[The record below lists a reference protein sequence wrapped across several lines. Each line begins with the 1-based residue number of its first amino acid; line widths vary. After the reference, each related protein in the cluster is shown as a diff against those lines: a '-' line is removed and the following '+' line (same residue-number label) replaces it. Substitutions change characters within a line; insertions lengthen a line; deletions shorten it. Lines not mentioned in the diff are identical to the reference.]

1 MRDGPSTGKTR
12 SVEESECH
20 RAEAFCPLYH
30 RAVEVVGRRWAG
42 AILKAMLAGET
53 RFGEIRGTIPD
64 LTNRMLSERLKDFEA
79 EGIVE
84 REVIPEKPVRVEYH
98 LTEKGQALSSA
109 VDALS
114 AWAEEWVEQPTERVS
129 DDG

>member
-1 MRDGPSTGKTR
+1 M
-12 SVEESECH
+12 
-20 RAEAFCPLYH
+20 
-30 RAVEVVGRRWAG
+30 
-42 AILKAMLAGET
+42 KAMLAGAT
-53 RFGEIRGTIPD
+53 RFGEIQGVIPG

-84 REVIPEKPVRVEYH
+84 REVIPEKPVRVEYR

-114 AWAEEWVEQPTERVS
+114 EWAEEWVDP
-129 DDG
+129 GALG